1 MENNKKYL
9 IVSDLDGT
17 LLNNEGKLSKRTI
30 DVIRKVVNDGNI
42 FCIATGRSL
51 LGSIDIYNQ
60 LDLNSLIINHN
71 GSFISNPSDPTFN
84 PIDLVFSKYIAQK
97 ILSQEKVKKYINNA
111 FLECKNTTY
120 KLNNIHTNDLKLDL
134 SKYYHIDLDNTSV
147 IDLENEPSNIDTDPY
162 AMFLYLKNDNIK
174 YFDKIIYHIKNV
186 SPCLNVRMIK
196 LPSSGY
202 IVEINTIFG
211 DKSMGVNYLSSYYG
225 IPKDRI
231 ITFGDGENDIHMLNN
246 VKYGIAMK
254 NAKDA
259 AKVIARHITKYK
271 NYEDGVVWDL
281 EYFMKNKESI
291 S

>member
-1 MENNKKYL
+1 
-9 IVSDLDGT
+9 
-17 LLNNEGKLSKRTI
+17 LLNNEGQLTKRTI
-30 DVIRKVVNDGNI
+30 EGVKKIVNDGNI

-51 LGSIDIYNQ
+51 LGSIDIYKQ
-60 LDLNSLIINHN
+60 LGLNSLLINHN
-71 GSFISNPSDPTFN
+71 GSFISNPSDSTFN
-84 PIDLVFSKYIAQK
+84 PIDLVFSKCIAQK
-97 ILSQEKVKKYINNA
+97 ILDEEKVKKYINNA
-111 FLECKNTTY
+111 FLECKNYTF
-120 KLNNIHTNDLKLDL
+120 KLNGIHSDDLKQDL
-134 SKYYHIDLDNTSV
+134 SKYYHIDLNDSSIIN
-147 IDLENEPSNIDTDPY
+147 LENDPFKIHTDPY
-162 AMFLYLKNDNIK
+162 AMFLYLDKNNIK
-174 YFDKIIYHIKNV
+174 YFDTIIYHIKNV
-186 SPCLNVRMIK
+186 SPCLNVRMIN
-196 LPSSGY
+196 LPLSGY